1 MSREVTE
8 VLLDK
13 IATLEDQNR
22 LMKAA
27 LREQLD
33 YGSGASTPYGF
44 YDLRQ
49 IARTTL
55 NRVTANTPE
64 STDE

>member
-13 IATLEDQNR
+13 IATLEDQNS

-27 LREQLD
+27 LREQLEN
-33 YGSGASTPYGF
+33 
-44 YDLRQ
+44 
-49 IARTTL
+49 ARTTL